1 MPIESKLDPKALE
14 TLLALEQESPG
25 SFSEFVRMFV
35 TEAPELVK
43 KMEAAHATGDAEA
56 LGQSAHYLR
65 SAAMAMGATTLA
77 DACHRLEHLDAGNY
91 PRADVESRMLEL
103 RHAVR
108 NALIALL
115 QQVAQI

>member
-14 TLLALEQESPG
+14 TLLALEQEEPG

-43 KMEAAHATGDAEA
+43 KMEAAHAAGDADA

-77 DACHRLEHLDAGNY
+77 DACHRLEHLDGGSYSAASVE
-91 PRADVESRMLEL
+91 PRLLDL

-108 NALIALL
+108 DALIALL
-115 QQVAQI
+115 QQVTQI